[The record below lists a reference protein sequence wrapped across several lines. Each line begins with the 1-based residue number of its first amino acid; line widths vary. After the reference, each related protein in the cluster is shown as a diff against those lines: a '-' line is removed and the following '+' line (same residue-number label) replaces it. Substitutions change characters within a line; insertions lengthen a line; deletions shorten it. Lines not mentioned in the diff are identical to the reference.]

1 MADGDAT
8 IDLARAEPFRLGA
21 LEVDPP
27 RRRVSTGE
35 TLEPRV
41 MQVLV
46 ALARAK
52 GAVVSRDEL
61 IRTCWDGRIVG
72 EDSITRVIGR
82 LRRLAEDRGGG
93 AFQIETVPKVG
104 YRLAGAVAPL
114 APAPS
119 APAEA
124 PPVTGTRPSRRW
136 LAVVPVALLAVIGF
150 GAWQWINRAPDM
162 SVIHYAGFRALG
174 GAPTALAAQ
183 IDESVISGFSED
195 SEIGIRRGAAQSGPT
210 LSGTVARDGDQ
221 LAISTRIENAA
232 TGAAL
237 WSRTFKQPVAVADR
251 VPDWLAS
258 RTTFIARCG
267 LSQAAAYGKPLSDK
281 VITLVFAVCDAG
293 HDDGDGRLRTID
305 LARRLTA
312 VQPDFA
318 YGWATIALLA
328 EPDRQSPRAAA
339 GAVTGAEADA
349 ALAKALALDPTNTL
363 AWHAKVYR
371 VPKTDFV
378 AMDTA
383 FRRALAA
390 RPSFCGCVY
399 HDYGYFLRGMG
410 RSREALR
417 MIERQR
423 DLAPLE
429 PGVYAARAQMYAGYG
444 RLAEARQDLAR
455 ATTLE
460 LDPAMTQSVVV
471 SNAIWLKDYKGALA
485 SLDKQPIKGPPAL
498 AEAIKAG
505 FRALDGG
512 DGATRSAA
520 ARAVGEQ
527 AAKCGCVSS
536 FSIRMQ
542 AALGDAQGAL
552 DALNANARKFP
563 PPFLGTITW
572 DPVLAD
578 ARRLPGYAALAER
591 IGLVRYWRATKTRPD
606 FCGEPNA
613 PPVCGMI

>member
-1 MADGDAT
+1 MADADAT

-46 ALARAK
+46 ALARAN

-82 LRRLAEDRGGG
+82 LRKLAEEQGGG
-93 AFQIETVPKVG
+93 AFAIETVPKVG
-104 YRLAGAVAPL
+104 YRLAGTVAPL
-114 APAPS
+114 VRPQ
-119 APAEA
+119 APAEPHAGAKA
-124 PPVTGTRPSRRW
+124 PYIRPALIVAAILMLVFAGFGLIRW
-136 LAVVPVALLAVIGF
+136 LRP
-150 GAWQWINRAPDM
+150 APDLATM
-162 SVIHYAGFRALG
+162 HFAGFRALG
-174 GAPTALAAQ
+174 NVPPGLTGQ

-195 SEIGIRRGAAQSGPT
+195 SEIGIRRGAADTGPT
-210 LSGTVARDGDQ
+210 LSGTVARDGDT
-221 LAISTRIENAA
+221 LRISARIENAA
-232 TGAAL
+232 TGTAL
-237 WSRTFKQPVAVADR
+237 WSRTFVQPVALEDR

-267 LSQAAAYGKPLSDK
+267 LSQAATYGKPLSDQ
-281 VITLVFAVCDAG
+281 VMALVFATCDSG
-293 HDDGDGRLRTID
+293 HTDGDGRERTID
-305 LARRLTA
+305 LARRLTVA
-312 VQPDFA
+312 QPDFA
-318 YGWATIALLA
+318 YGWASLA
-328 EPDRQSPRAAA
+328 FLAAPDRQSPR
-339 GAVTGAEADA
+339 GAPGSVGRPEADA
-349 ALAKALALDPTNTL
+349 ALAKALALDPQNTL
-363 AWHAKVYR
+363 AWHAEVYQ

-378 AMDTA
+378 AIDAA

-399 HDYGYFLRGMG
+399 HDYAYFLRGMG
-410 RSREALR
+410 RSREALQ
-417 MIERQR
+417 MVERQR

-444 RLAEARQDLAR
+444 RLGEARQDLAR

-460 LDPAMTQSVVV
+460 LDPHVTQSVLV
-471 SNAIWLKDYKGALA
+471 SNAIWLKDYRGALTA
-485 SLDKQPIKGPPAL
+485 LDQEPMKGPPAL

-505 FRALDGG
+505 FRALDSG
-512 DGATRSAA
+512 DAATRLAA
-520 ARAVGEQ
+520 AHEVGKQ
-527 AAKCGCVSS
+527 AAACNCVSS

-552 DALNANARKFP
+552 DALNAAAPKFP

-578 ARRLPGYAALAER
+578 VRGLPGYASLVER
-591 IGLVRYWRATKTRPD
+591 IGLIRYWRATKTKPD
-606 FCGEPNA
+606 FCANANA
-613 PPVCGMI
+613 PPVCATI